1 MINNSEANEQNY
13 EGTVK
18 ENPKAKKKKITKQ
31 VTEERLIVA
40 YLKDVDVMES
50 DMKKSR
56 LDVEIF
62 KCKKCELKI
71 HSEGL
76 LRRHKVIVHDGNET
90 KQNMILGFKSDMQN
104 YLKLLESMGE
114 GVDKFKCKE
123 CIFKTFSEGKLELH
137 KLTKNQENL
146 ALSVDRDYSVLY

>member
-13 EGTVK
+13 EDTVK

-31 VTEERLIVA
+31 VIEERLIAA

-76 LRRHKVIVHDGNET
+76 LRRRKVIVHDGNET
-90 KQNMILGFKSDMQN
+90 KQNIILGFESDMQN

-123 CIFKTFSEGKLELH
+123 CSEGKLELH
-137 KLTKNQENL
+137 KLTKNQEKL